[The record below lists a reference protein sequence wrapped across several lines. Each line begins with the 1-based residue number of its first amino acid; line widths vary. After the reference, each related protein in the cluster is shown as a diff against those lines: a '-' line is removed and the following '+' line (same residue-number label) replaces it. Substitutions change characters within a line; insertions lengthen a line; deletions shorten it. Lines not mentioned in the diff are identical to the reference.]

1 MMVRIPKKD
10 VRKSTHEKILLELRR
25 KGMNT
30 KKRIHTALDVS
41 KNGFMYFYG
50 VSR

>member
-1 MMVRIPKKD
+1 MMVRIPKAI

-30 KKRIHTALDVS
+30 KKRVHTAVDVS
-41 KNGFMYFYG
+41 ENGNMYFYG